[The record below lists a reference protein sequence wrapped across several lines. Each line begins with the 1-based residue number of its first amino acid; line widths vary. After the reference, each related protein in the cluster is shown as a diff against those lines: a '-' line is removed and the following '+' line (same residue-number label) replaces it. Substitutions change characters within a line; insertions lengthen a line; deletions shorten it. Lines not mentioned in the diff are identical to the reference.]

1 VDRDAIH
8 PGRAAA
14 VCLSLALVT
23 GGCSTGAK
31 RDGAP
36 DTTPDVSAV
45 PDAVPRSEP
54 KSRYGNPPF
63 YEVFGQ
69 RYYVLDSGEGHIERG
84 VASWYGEKFHG
95 RRTSSGET
103 YDMYAMTAAHKTL
116 PLPVYARVTNLQNGR
131 SVVVRINDRGPFIDN
146 RIVDLSYTAAER
158 LDMIG
163 PGTALVELEVLDA
176 RPDGMPSPPAA
187 AAATAT
193 AAPPEARSPASA
205 SADAGADADMFVQAG
220 AFTQRGNAELLA
232 HRLREGGLADVRVA
246 DGRAGDQML
255 YRVRIGP
262 VSSVD
267 DFDWT
272 MNRLTDLGIE
282 DAYLATD

>member
-1 VDRDAIH
+1 
-8 PGRAAA
+8 
-14 VCLSLALVT
+14 
-23 GGCSTGAK
+23 
-31 RDGAP
+31 
-36 DTTPDVSAV
+36 
-45 PDAVPRSEP
+45 
-54 KSRYGNPPF
+54 
-63 YEVFGQ
+63 
-69 RYYVLDSGEGHIERG
+69 
-84 VASWYGEKFHG
+84 
-95 RRTSSGET
+95 
-103 YDMYAMTAAHKTL
+103 
-116 PLPVYARVTNLQNGR
+116 
-131 SVVVRINDRGPFIDN
+131 
-146 RIVDLSYTAAER
+146 
-158 LDMIG
+158 
-163 PGTALVELEVLDA
+163 
-176 RPDGMPSPPAA
+176 MPSPPAA